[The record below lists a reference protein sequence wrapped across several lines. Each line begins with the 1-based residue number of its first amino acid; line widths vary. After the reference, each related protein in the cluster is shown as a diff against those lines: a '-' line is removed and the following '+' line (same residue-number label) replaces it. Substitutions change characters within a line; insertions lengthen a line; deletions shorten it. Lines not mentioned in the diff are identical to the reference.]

1 MLSGGNFTRPTKT
14 LGFYGRDSGLLVGA
28 HGAPFTH
35 SCLLTKLCSA
45 GRVLARDFETA
56 ERIFY
61 DGNWKFV
68 VFFFPA
74 WEMLHLPMAFS
85 SPSECLSP
93 KQVGTTPAQLLWEL
107 SAWKRRSWGGGWSPP
122 GCSRVTAKGGLSP
135 ALSQVCILSS
145 EMLIFI
151 FF

>member
-1 MLSGGNFTRPTKT
+1 M
-14 LGFYGRDSGLLVGA
+14 GA
-28 HGAPFTH
+28 YGAPFTH

-45 GRVLARDFETA
+45 ARVLARDFEKA

-61 DGNWKFV
+61 GGNWKFV

-107 SAWKRRSWGGGWSPP
+107 PAWKRRSWGGSVPSWLQQGRCQRGSVP
-122 GCSRVTAKGGLSP
+122 CSEPDLHPLK
-135 ALSQVCILSS
+135 
-145 EMLIFI
+145 
-151 FF
+151 